1 MRANDLIDM
10 MKGAGV
16 SEEVAQKR
24 ANQYLRDQDDS
35 ERFEKALTALDGV
48 AEAQREAEEAQYER
62 MNMAFSDGQ
71 ETVAE
76 ALAPALDAL
85 LTEQR
90 AQIEALCKGLQ
101 GALELIKSLQTEV
114 KGLRNAP
121 VNEPEPIAKSVSYIP
136 APAEVT
142 AADTSR
148 DELFKALSSM
158 TTSDPSRASEM
169 LQAAALLESGANPND
184 IKQRFNI

>member
-1 MRANDLIDM
+1 M
-10 MKGAGV
+10 
-16 SEEVAQKR
+16 
-24 ANQYLRDQDDS
+24 
-35 ERFEKALTALDGV
+35 
-48 AEAQREAEEAQYER
+48 
-62 MNMAFSDGQ
+62 
-71 ETVAE
+71 
-76 ALAPALDAL
+76 
-85 LTEQR
+85 TEDR
-90 AQIEALCKGLQ
+90 AQNEALCKGLQ

-142 AADTSR
+142 TADTSR